1 MSTMKR
7 ILLAE
12 DNPNDIELMMAALE
26 ESQLDNNVDVVR
38 DGVEVL
44 DYLFRRGRFADR
56 SEGNPAVIFLD
67 IKMPK
72 VSGLEVLREIRS
84 SEQFHW
90 ISVVMLTSSR
100 EKRDIAES
108 YELRANG
115 YVVKPV
121 DFDEYA
127 ETVSEL
133 GRFWGMRNEPPP
145 ESHIAEPRSC
155 AAYAA

>member
-1 MSTMKR
+1 MSAMRR

-12 DNPNDIELMMAALE
+12 DNPNDIELMLAALE
-26 ESQLDNNVDVVR
+26 TSQLDNAVDVVR

-56 SEGNPAVIFLD
+56 SEANPVVIFLD

-72 VSGLEVLREIRS
+72 VSGLEVLREIRRN
-84 SEQFHW
+84 ERFDK
-90 ISVVMLTSSR
+90 IPVVMLTSSR

-108 YELRANG
+108 YQLLANA

-121 DFDEYA
+121 DFEEYA
-127 ETVSEL
+127 ETVGEL
-133 GRFWGMRNEPPP
+133 GRFWGLRNEPPP
-145 ESHIAEPRSC
+145 DSATAEPR
-155 AAYAA
+155 AASA

>member
-1 MSTMKR
+1 MRR

-12 DNPNDIELMMAALE
+12 DNPNDIELMLAALE
-26 ESQLDNNVDVVR
+26 TSQLDNAVDVVR

-56 SEGNPAVIFLD
+56 SEANPVVIFLD

-72 VSGLEVLREIRS
+72 VSGLEVLREIRRN
-84 SEQFHW
+84 ERFDK
-90 ISVVMLTSSR
+90 IPVVMLTSSR

-108 YELRANG
+108 YQLLANA

-121 DFDEYA
+121 DFEEYA
-127 ETVSEL
+127 ETVGEL
-133 GRFWGMRNEPPP
+133 GRFWGLRNEPPP
-145 ESHIAEPRSC
+145 DSATAEPRASS
-155 AAYAA
+155 A